1 MLRRF
6 ILIIPT
12 LAIGSLAIDSNA
24 SKTEFTT
31 KLDQIDELKL
41 PQFEAVGQPPSVLA
55 AHGTPS
61 VPLYVKRGSIM
72 SIYGVQGALLDNVS
86 SRLSLFAPLRSFFM
100 GNHNSAYQR
109 IVSTSP
115 FSLLITT
122 NSKKLFGNL
131 SQKTFAVMNLQGTL
145 DWAIINNNAI
155 HAYFGSSLIR
165 RLHLIPRRISKRFSK
180 ASGLPTSTNTGLFKW
195 FRPGYTLL
203 SGRGTVALVGSGN
216 IYNVRLEDGE
226 QAVVSKNNLL
236 GLTVSGPHDIQ
247 NSIFRFRST
256 LNLIDLRDAADKRKI
271 HPFESFSNFL
281 LYLQMMSLSTL
292 NFLKD
297 SLSRSVRYI
306 DGTEDLV
313 VVTGPRDLLLQSGV
327 PQSNLLNRAPSDQ
340 YSQSSIAP
348 TDTTADFL
356 NYVTVD
362 KNGTKIESTPDFRRR
377 R

>member
-1 MLRRF
+1 
-6 ILIIPT
+6 
-12 LAIGSLAIDSNA
+12 
-24 SKTEFTT
+24 
-31 KLDQIDELKL
+31 
-41 PQFEAVGQPPSVLA
+41 
-55 AHGTPS
+55 
-61 VPLYVKRGSIM
+61 M

-236 GLTVSGPHDIQ
+236 GLTVNGPHDIQ

-281 LYLQMMSLSTL
+281 LYLQMISLSTL